1 MSILLSETKIE
12 TSLAELENWQYGNKK
27 INKVYTFDSY
37 MESIDF
43 INSVAKKAEEVN
55 HHPDLIVGY
64 CKINIEITS
73 HDQGGVTTG
82 CIDLAK
88 SIESIK

>member
-1 MSILLSETKIE
+1 MSTLLSEIQIE
-12 TSLAELENWQYGNKK
+12 TSLAELNNWQYGNKK
-27 INKVYTFDSY
+27 INKVYTVASY

-55 HHPDLIVGY
+55 HHPDLTVGY

-73 HDQGGVTTG
+73 HDLGGVTTG
-82 CIDLAK
+82 CIGLAK

>member
-1 MSILLSETKIE
+1 MNKLLNDIESE
-12 TSLAELENWQYGNKK
+12 TSLAELKNWRYGNKK

-37 MESIDF
+37 MGSIDI
-43 INSVAKKAEEVN
+43 INSVAKKAEEFN
-55 HHPDLIVGY
+55 HHPDLTVGY

-73 HDQGGVTTG
+73 HDLGGVTTG

>member
-1 MSILLSETKIE
+1 MSILLSETQIE

-27 INKVYTFDSY
+27 INKVFTFSSY

-43 INSVAKKAEEVN
+43 INYVAKKAEEIN
-55 HHPDLIVGY
+55 HHPDLTVGY
-64 CKINIEITS
+64 CKINIELTS
-73 HDQGGVTTG
+73 HDLGGVTTG

-88 SIESIK
+88 SIDSIR

>member
-1 MSILLSETKIE
+1 MSTLLSEIQIE
-12 TSLAELENWQYGNKK
+12 TSLAELNNWQYGNKK
-27 INKVYTFDSY
+27 INKVFTFSSY

-55 HHPDLIVGY
+55 HHPDLTVGY

-73 HDQGGVTTG
+73 HDLGGVTTG

>member
-1 MSILLSETKIE
+1 MSTLLSEIQIE
-12 TSLAELENWQYGNKK
+12 TSLAELNNWQYGNKK

-55 HHPDLIVGY
+55 HHPDLTVGY

-73 HDQGGVTTG
+73 HDLGGVTTG
-82 CIDLAK
+82 CIELAQ

>member
-1 MSILLSETKIE
+1 MSTLLSEIQIE
-12 TSLAELENWQYGNKK
+12 TSLAELNNWQYGNKK

-43 INSVAKKAEEVN
+43 INSVAKKAEEFN
-55 HHPDLIVGY
+55 HHPDLTVGY

-73 HDQGGVTTG
+73 HDLGGVTTG

-88 SIESIK
+88 SIDSIR

>member
-1 MSILLSETKIE
+1 MSTLLSEIQIE
-12 TSLAELENWQYGNKK
+12 TSLTELDNWQYGNKK
-27 INKVYTFDSY
+27 INKVYTLDSY
-37 MESIDF
+37 IESIDF

-55 HHPDLIVGY
+55 HHPDLTVGY

-73 HDQGGVTTG
+73 HDLGGVTTG

>member
-1 MSILLSETKIE
+1 MSTLLSEIQIE
-12 TSLAELENWQYGNKK
+12 TSLTELDNWQYGNKK
-27 INKVYTFDSY
+27 IIKEFMFNTY

-55 HHPDLIVGY
+55 HHPDLKLGY

-73 HDQGGVTTG
+73 HDFGGVTIG

-88 SIESIK
+88 SIDSIK

>member
-1 MSILLSETKIE
+1 MNKLLNDIELE
-12 TSLAELENWQYGNKK
+12 TSLAELNNWQYGNKK
-27 INKVYTFDSY
+27 IKKVFTFNSY

-43 INSVAKKAEEVN
+43 INSVAKKAEELN
-55 HHPDLIVGY
+55 HHPDFTVGY

-73 HDQGGVTTG
+73 HDLGGVTTG
-82 CIDLAK
+82 CTGLAK

>member
-1 MSILLSETKIE
+1 MGKLLNNIE
-12 TSLAELENWQYGNKK
+12 LEASLAELKDWQYGNKK

-43 INSVAKKAEEVN
+43 INSVAKKAEEVS
-55 HHPDLIVGY
+55 HHPDITVGY

-73 HDQGGVTTG
+73 HDLGGVTTG

-88 SIESIK
+88 SIESIN

>member
-1 MSILLSETKIE
+1 MSTLLSEIQIE
-12 TSLAELENWQYGNKK
+12 TSLAELNNWQYGNKK

-55 HHPDLIVGY
+55 HHPDLTVGY

-73 HDQGGVTTG
+73 HDLGGVTTG
-82 CIDLAK
+82 CIELAK

>member
-1 MSILLSETKIE
+1 MSTLLSKIQIE
-12 TSLAELENWQYGNKK
+12 TSLAELNNWQYGNKK
-27 INKVYTFDSY
+27 INKVFTFSSY

-55 HHPDLIVGY
+55 HHPDLTVGY

-73 HDQGGVTTG
+73 HDLGGVTTG

>member
-1 MSILLSETKIE
+1 MSILLSETQIE

-27 INKVYTFDSY
+27 INKVFAFDSY

-43 INSVAKKAEEVN
+43 INSVAQKAEEVN
-55 HHPDLIVGY
+55 HHPDLTVGY

-73 HDQGGVTTG
+73 HDLGGVTTG
-82 CIDLAK
+82 CVDLAK
-88 SIESIK
+88 SIDSIK

>member
-1 MSILLSETKIE
+1 MSTLLSETQIE

-43 INSVAKKAEEVN
+43 INSVAKKAEEFN
-55 HHPDLIVGY
+55 HHPDLTVGY

-73 HDQGGVTTG
+73 HDLGGVTTG
-82 CIDLAK
+82 CIDLAI

>member
-1 MSILLSETKIE
+1 MSKLLNDIELE
-12 TSLAELENWQYGNKK
+12 TSLAKIKNWQYGNKK

-43 INSVAKKAEEVN
+43 INSVAKKAEAVN
-55 HHPDLIVGY
+55 HHPDLTVGY

-73 HDQGGVTTG
+73 HDLGGVTIG
-82 CIDLAK
+82 CIHLAK
-88 SIESIK
+88 SIETIK

>member
-1 MSILLSETKIE
+1 MNTLLSETQIE
-12 TSLAELENWQYGNKK
+12 TSLAELKNWQYGNKK
-27 INKVYTFDSY
+27 INKVYTFASY

-73 HDQGGVTTG
+73 HDLGGVTTG

-88 SIESIK
+88 SIDSIR

>member
-1 MSILLSETKIE
+1 MSTLLSETQIE

-43 INSVAKKAEEVN
+43 INSVAKKAEEFN
-55 HHPDLIVGY
+55 HHPDLTVGY

-73 HDQGGVTTG
+73 HDLGGVTTG

-88 SIESIK
+88 SIDSIR

>member
-1 MSILLSETKIE
+1 MSKLLSETQIE

-55 HHPDLIVGY
+55 HHPDLTVGY

-73 HDQGGVTTG
+73 HDLGGVTTG
-82 CIDLAK
+82 CIELAQ

>member
-1 MSILLSETKIE
+1 MSTLLSETQIE

-27 INKVYTFDSY
+27 INKVFTFSSY

-43 INSVAKKAEEVN
+43 INSVAKKAEEFN
-55 HHPDLIVGY
+55 HHPDLTVGY

-73 HDQGGVTTG
+73 HDLGGVTTG

-88 SIESIK
+88 SIDSIR

>member
-1 MSILLSETKIE
+1 MSTLLSEIQIE
-12 TSLAELENWQYGNKK
+12 TSLTELDNWQYGNKK

-55 HHPDLIVGY
+55 HHPDLTVGY

-73 HDQGGVTTG
+73 HDLGGVTTG

>member
-1 MSILLSETKIE
+1 MSKLLNDIELE
-12 TSLAELENWQYGNKK
+12 TSLAELKNWQYGNKK
-27 INKVYTFDSY
+27 INKVYTFASY

-55 HHPDLIVGY
+55 HHPDLTVGY

-73 HDQGGVTTG
+73 HDLGGVTTG

>member
-1 MSILLSETKIE
+1 MSTLLSEIQIE
-12 TSLAELENWQYGNKK
+12 TSLAELNNWQYDNKK
-27 INKVYTFDSY
+27 INKVFTFSSY

-43 INSVAKKAEEVN
+43 INSVAKKAEEFN
-55 HHPDLIVGY
+55 HHPDLTVGY

-73 HDQGGVTTG
+73 HDLGGVTTG

>member
-1 MSILLSETKIE
+1 MSTLLNDIELE
-12 TSLAELENWQYGNKK
+12 TSLAKIKNWQYGNKK

-43 INSVAKKAEEVN
+43 INSVAKKAEAVN
-55 HHPDLIVGY
+55 HHPDLTVGY

-73 HDQGGVTTG
+73 HDLGGVTTG

-88 SIESIK
+88 SIDSIR

>member
-1 MSILLSETKIE
+1 MSKLLNKVEIE
-12 TSLAELENWQYGNKK
+12 NSLRVLNNWQYGNKK
-27 INKVYTFDSY
+27 LHKVFTFKSY

-64 CKINIEITS
+64 CKVNIELTS
-73 HDQGGVTTG
+73 HDLGGVTIG

-88 SIESIK
+88 SIDSLQ

>member
-1 MSILLSETKIE
+1 MSKLLNDKELE
-12 TSLAELENWQYGNKK
+12 TSLVELKNWQYGNKK

-37 MESIDF
+37 MESIEF

-55 HHPDLIVGY
+55 HHPDLTVGY
-64 CKINIEITS
+64 CKINMEITS
-73 HDQGGVTTG
+73 HDLGGVTTG
-82 CIDLAK
+82 CIELAK

>member
-1 MSILLSETKIE
+1 MSILSSETQIE

-27 INKVYTFDSY
+27 INKVFAFDSY

-43 INSVAKKAEEVN
+43 INFVAQKAEEVN
-55 HHPDLIVGY
+55 HHPDLTVGY

-73 HDQGGVTTG
+73 HDLGGVTTG

-88 SIESIK
+88 SIDSIR

>member
-1 MSILLSETKIE
+1 MNKLLNDIESE
-12 TSLAELENWQYGNKK
+12 TSLAELKNWQYGNKK
-27 INKVYTFDSY
+27 INKVYTFGSY

-43 INSVAKKAEEVN
+43 INSVAKKAEEFN
-55 HHPDLIVGY
+55 HHPDLTVGY

-73 HDQGGVTTG
+73 HDLGGVTTG

-88 SIESIK
+88 SIDSIR